1 MFRFSRMPKGSQIF
15 FLDYCLILSN
25 FLLIRLFFVVAGFH
39 LSGEVIPGRST
50 QTTVEQEVKFKVS
63 VSFDRSAG
71 RKRPSNNL
79 GNKLSLPANILAIML
94 SFSPAILALFKLPL
108 SATLWPFHFP
118 CPVTFS
124 RTVFLF
130 LEYLSECF

>member
-1 MFRFSRMPKGSQIF
+1 MFRFSRMPEGSQIF
-15 FLDYCLILSN
+15 FLNYFLILGY
-25 FLLIRLFFVVAGFH
+25 FLLIRSFFVVSGFH

-79 GNKLSLPANILAIML
+79 GNKLSLPTNILAIML
-94 SFSPAILALFKLPL
+94 SPRQFWLYSSFLCQQHYGHFKISLPGNILSDCF
-108 SATLWPFHFP
+108 FM
-118 CPVTFS
+118 
-124 RTVFLF
+124 FLNLGIF
-130 LEYLSECF
+130 V